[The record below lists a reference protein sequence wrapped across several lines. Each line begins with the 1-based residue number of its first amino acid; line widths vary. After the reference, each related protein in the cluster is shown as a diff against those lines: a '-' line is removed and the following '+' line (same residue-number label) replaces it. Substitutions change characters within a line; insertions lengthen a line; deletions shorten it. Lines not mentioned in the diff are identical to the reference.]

1 MCPTRTFDHTK
12 RRRLSPNTAEFAEL
26 RDLYVSVQLQGDR
39 RAALHFVDRL
49 VHEGHSIP
57 DIQQHVI
64 AAAQREIG
72 RMWEESRIGI
82 AQEHMATAISQ
93 LALAQLYRYA
103 QPLPA
108 LGRKVVVACVEG
120 ELHEFPARL
129 VADALDLAGY
139 ATRFLGA
146 DVPTGSLIDVLEQ
159 ESPNL
164 LALSITMPFHA
175 AALRRQVKSVRD
187 HTGGRIPIAV
197 GGLACAQLEE
207 ITAEIRPEI
216 LASSAREMVDAA
228 DRLFGIAA

>member
-1 MCPTRTFDHTK
+1 MSPT
-12 RRRLSPNTAEFAEL
+12 TAGFAEL
-26 RDLYVSVQLQGDR
+26 TETYLNVQLRGDR
-39 RAALHFVDRL
+39 REALHFVDRL
-49 VHEGHSIP
+49 VQEGHSVA

-64 AAAQREIG
+64 AAAQRDIG

-108 LGRKVVVACVEG
+108 RGGKIVVACVEG

-139 ATRFLGA
+139 ETRFLGA
-146 DVPTGSLIDVLEQ
+146 DVPTGSLINVLEQ

-175 AALRRQVKSVRD
+175 AALRRQVKSVREA
-187 HTGGRIPIAV
+187 TGGRLPIAV
-197 GGLACAQLEE
+197 GGLACAQLRE
-207 ITAEIRPEI
+207 ITAEVRPEVI
-216 LASSAREMVDAA
+216 ASSAQELVEATH
-228 DRLFGIAA
+228 RLLGTPA

>member
-1 MCPTRTFDHTK
+1 
-12 RRRLSPNTAEFAEL
+12 LSPTTAGFQELAET
-26 RDLYVSVQLQGDR
+26 YVNVQLRGDR

-49 VHEGHSIP
+49 VHEGHSVA

-64 AAAQREIG
+64 AAAQRQIG
-72 RMWEESRIGI
+72 RMWEESRIGV

-103 QPLPA
+103 QPLPTR
-108 LGRKVVVACVEG
+108 GRKVVVACVEG

-139 ATRFLGA
+139 DTRFLGA
-146 DVPTGSLIDVLEQ
+146 DVPTGSLLAVLEQ

-164 LALSITMPFHA
+164 LALSITMPFHG
-175 AALRRQVKSVRD
+175 AALLRQVKSVRD
-187 HTGGRIPIAV
+187 HTGGLLPIAV
-197 GGLACAQLEE
+197 GGLACTQLRE

-216 LASSAREMVDAA
+216 LASSAREMVEEAN
-228 DRLFGIAA
+228 RLFGSPA

>member
-1 MCPTRTFDHTK
+1 MSPT
-12 RRRLSPNTAEFAEL
+12 TAGFAEL
-26 RDLYVSVQLQGDR
+26 AKTYVNVQLRGDR
-39 RAALHFVDRL
+39 REALHFVDRL
-49 VHEGHSIP
+49 IHEGHSIA

-72 RMWEESRIGI
+72 RLWEESRIGI

-120 ELHEFPARL
+120 ELHDFPARL

-139 ATRFLGA
+139 DTRFLGA
-146 DVPTGSLIDVLEQ
+146 DVPTGSLINVLEQ

-175 AALRRQVKSVRD
+175 AALRRQVKSVREQ
-187 HTGGRIPIAV
+187 TGGRLPIAV
-197 GGLACAQLEE
+197 GGLACEHLRE
-207 ITAEIRPEI
+207 ITAEIRPAI
-216 LASSAREMVDAA
+216 LAGSAHEMVEAA
-228 DRLFGIAA
+228 NELFGTAS

>member
-1 MCPTRTFDHTK
+1 M
-12 RRRLSPNTAEFAEL
+12 SPNTAGFAEL
-26 RDLYVSVQLQGDR
+26 RQTYVSVQLRGDR
-39 RAALHFVDRL
+39 REALHFVDRL
-49 VHEGHSIP
+49 IHEGHSIA

-64 AAAQREIG
+64 AGAQREIG

-108 LGRKVVVACVEG
+108 RGRKVVVACVEG
-120 ELHEFPARL
+120 ELHDFPARL

-139 ATRFLGA
+139 ETRFLGA
-146 DVPTGSLIDVLEQ
+146 DVPTDSLINVLEQ

-175 AALRRQVKSVRD
+175 TALRRQVKSVRD
-187 HTGGRIPIAV
+187 KTEGRIPIAI
-197 GGLACAQLEE
+197 GGLACALLNE
-207 ITAEIRPEI
+207 ITAEIQPEI
-216 LASSAREMVDAA
+216 LASSAREMVDAT
-228 DRLFGIAA
+228 DRLFGIPA

>member
-1 MCPTRTFDHTK
+1 
-12 RRRLSPNTAEFAEL
+12 LSPTTAGFPEL
-26 RDLYVSVQLQGDR
+26 ASNYVNLQLRGDR
-39 RAALHFVDRL
+39 RQALQFVDRL
-49 VHEGHSIP
+49 VQQGHSIP

-108 LGRKVVVACVEG
+108 RGRKVVVACVEG
-120 ELHEFPARL
+120 ELHDFPARL

-139 ATRFLGA
+139 DTRFLGA
-146 DVPTGSLIDVLEQ
+146 DVPTGSLINVLEQ

-187 HTGGRIPIAV
+187 HTGGRLPIAV
-197 GGLACAQLEE
+197 GGLACSQLQA
-207 ITAEIRPEI
+207 ITAEISPAI
-216 LASSAREMVDAA
+216 LASSASEMVEAVEQ
-228 DRLFGIAA
+228 LFGTAA

>member
-1 MCPTRTFDHTK
+1 
-12 RRRLSPNTAEFAEL
+12 LSPTTAGFQELAET
-26 RDLYVSVQLQGDR
+26 YVNVQLRGDR

-49 VHEGHSIP
+49 VHEGHSVA

-64 AAAQREIG
+64 AAAQRQIG
-72 RMWEESRIGI
+72 RMWEESRIGV

-108 LGRKVVVACVEG
+108 RGRKVVVACVEG

-139 ATRFLGA
+139 DTRFLGA
-146 DVPTGSLIDVLEQ
+146 DVPTGSLLEVLEQ

-164 LALSITMPFHA
+164 LALSITMPFHG
-175 AALRRQVKSVRD
+175 AALLRQVKSVRD
-187 HTGGRIPIAV
+187 HTGGLLPIAV
-197 GGLACAQLEE
+197 GGLACAQLRE

-216 LASSAREMVDAA
+216 LASSAREMVEEAN
-228 DRLFGIAA
+228 RLFGSPA

>member
-1 MCPTRTFDHTK
+1 
-12 RRRLSPNTAEFAEL
+12 LSPTTAGFQELAET
-26 RDLYVSVQLQGDR
+26 YVNVQLRGDR

-49 VHEGHSIP
+49 VHEGHSVA

-64 AAAQREIG
+64 AAAQRQIG
-72 RMWEESRIGI
+72 RMWEESRIGV

-108 LGRKVVVACVEG
+108 RGRKVVVACVEG

-139 ATRFLGA
+139 DTRFLGA
-146 DVPTGSLIDVLEQ
+146 DVPTGSLLAVLEQ

-175 AALRRQVKSVRD
+175 AALLRQVKIVRD
-187 HTGGRIPIAV
+187 RTGGLLPIAV
-197 GGLACAQLEE
+197 GGLACAQLRE

-216 LASSAREMVDAA
+216 LASSAREMVEEAN
-228 DRLFGIAA
+228 RLFGSPA